1 MNILDSLPKDEFG
14 RLCSDVI
21 KRGEVYL
28 ICLDRNMVSFR
39 LTETKQETSFLSF
52 WVTMQIIVYGGV
64 VMNSRVNRNLRQ
76 SIKDYHYKISRER
89 YTFMRYDSFI
99 DCSSLIIAKQHKLI
113 AAKCVGTLHS
123 DDLDNVIGAVRESPD
138 TSPMDLKRFGL
149 N

>member
-1 MNILDSLPKDEFG
+1 MQRCYKAGRGLPYLFG
-14 RLCSDVI
+14 QEHGIIPPD
-21 KRGEVYL
+21 GNET
-28 ICLDRNMVSFR
+28 RNKFFVV
-39 LTETKQETSFLSF
+39 LGYDADY
-52 WVTMQIIVYGGV
+52 VYGGV
-64 VMNSRVNRNLRQ
+64 VINSRINRNLRQ

-89 YTFMRYDSFI
+89 YTFLRYDSFI
-99 DCSSLIIAKQHKLI
+99 DSSSLIIAKQHKLI